1 MAALAR
7 SRGAHHLLDQPRRD
21 PRPGA
26 QARRRR
32 RVSSVEL
39 RPGTALL
46 HAGGMPFTRTG
57 RCARPAVLIASCAL
71 LAAQCL
77 QCSAAPA
84 HEIAIEIAREGEFV
98 SVRASAELK
107 ASPRIAWEV
116 LTDYDHLAE
125 FIPDLRSSRV
135 LRRDPDGVL
144 VEQKGEFGFL
154 FFRQPIEVTMAVSEQ
169 PPRRIFARSVAGS
182 MKDMEGSYELQA
194 SDAGL
199 RLAYSGRL
207 VPDFFVPPLIGMALV
222 RRSLDPRFR
231 AMVEEIE
238 RRGALARIEPKP

>member
-1 MAALAR
+1 
-7 SRGAHHLLDQPRRD
+7 
-21 PRPGA
+21 
-26 QARRRR
+26 
-32 RVSSVEL
+32 
-39 RPGTALL
+39 
-46 HAGGMPFTRTG
+46 MPVTRTG
-57 RCARPAVLIASCAL
+57 RCARPAVLFASCAL

-77 QCSAAPA
+77 PCSAAPA

-125 FIPDLRSSRV
+125 FIPDVRSSRV

-169 PPRRIFARSVAGS
+169 PPRRIVARAVAGN
-182 MKDMEGSYELQA
+182 MRDMEGSYELQA
-194 SDAGL
+194 SEAGL
-199 RLAYSGRL
+199 RLAYSGRF
-207 VPDFFVPPLIGMALV
+207 VPGFFVPPLIGMPLV
-222 RRSLDPRFR
+222 RRSLERRFR

-238 RRGALARIEPKP
+238 RRDALARIEPKP